1 MKTVIVDYGAG
12 NLKSVERAVASLR
25 FEGEVTSDAERVTS
39 AERVIFPGVGAAGA
53 AMDAIRER
61 GLDVA
66 IRDRVGQGVPVLFIC
81 IGIQILFERS
91 EENDADCLGLL
102 PGVVQRF
109 PDDPV
114 LKIPQIGWNQVYQA
128 RPHPFFEGVP
138 DGADFYFVNS
148 YRPVPAEDSV
158 VIGRTTYGVE
168 FSSVV
173 AHDSLI
179 ATQFHPEKSGPIGL
193 RMLKNFLDWR
203 P

>member
-1 MKTVIVDYGAG
+1 MKTIIVDYGAG
-12 NLKSVERAVASLR
+12 NLKSVERAVSRLG
-25 FEGEVTSDAERVTS
+25 FECEVTSEAERVAS

-53 AMDAIRER
+53 VMDAMRER
-61 GLDVA
+61 GLDRA

-81 IGIQILFERS
+81 IGIQIILERS
-91 EENDADCLGLL
+91 EENDAECLGLL
-102 PGVVQRF
+102 PGAVQRF
-109 PDDPV
+109 PDDTA
-114 LKIPQIGWNQVYQA
+114 LKVPQIGWNQAYQT

-148 YRPVPAEDSV
+148 YHPVPAEDSV

-173 AHDSLI
+173 AYGSLI
-179 ATQFHPEKSGPIGL
+179 ATQFHPEKSGPVGL
-193 RMLKNFLDWR
+193 RMLENFLGWC